1 MTVVSDRIAW
11 TFNKST
17 ATQAVALDTC
27 KAFDRVWYTG
37 LLHKLKP
44 QGISDHL
51 FGLILPFL
59 SNRRPR
65 VVLDGKSLQEYPVNF
80 GVRQGSILGL
90 TLFPLYINGVSN
102 DVFSVILLS
111 LLMTLLCDQ
120 ASDW

>member
-1 MTVVSDRIAW
+1 MIYLRLLTGS
-11 TFNKST
+11 
-17 ATQAVALDTC
+17 
-27 KAFDRVWYTG
+27 G
-37 LLHKLKP
+37 LLHKLKSYVILG
-44 QGISDHL
+44 QI
-51 FGLILPFL
+51 FGLIFYFL
-59 SNRRPR
+59 SNRQLW
-65 VVLDGKSLQEYPVNF
+65 VVLSWKSLQEYPVNF

>member
-1 MTVVSDRIAW
+1 M
-11 TFNKST
+11 
-17 ATQAVALDTC
+17 
-27 KAFDRVWYTG
+27 
-37 LLHKLKP
+37 
-44 QGISDHL
+44 
-51 FGLILPFL
+51 
-59 SNRRPR
+59 
-65 VVLDGKSLQEYPVNF
+65 VLDGKSLQEYPVNF

>member
-1 MTVVSDRIAW
+1 MTVVSDRVAW

-59 SNRRPR
+59 GNRRPR
-65 VVLDGKSLQEYPVNF
+65 VVLDGSLYKNTQL
-80 GVRQGSILGL
+80 ILEFVKGPFL
-90 TLFPLYINGVSN
+90 V
-102 DVFSVILLS
+102 
-111 LLMTLLCDQ
+111 
-120 ASDW
+120 